1 MGSGYLAHAAPW
13 GSKTG
18 AAVVGGPGVVPSDLG
33 VLYLAV
39 VWLLV
44 LPVFVEVTPLRVGIG
59 SRLSFGQCGGGLLLF
74 GRISSLGL
82 SYGSS
87 DIFGFLLRIPVLFS
101 LFAYVYCVHVFSYI

>member
-44 LPVFVEVTPLRVGIG
+44 LPVFRRGDSPPVWDRLEAG
-59 SRLSFGQCGGGLLLF
+59 SAAAAYSSSGGFHFRG
-74 GRISSLGL
+74 SHLGHRT
-82 SYGSS
+82 SS
-87 DIFGFLLRIPVLFS
+87 DFSAQDPRFVRYIFVCVL
-101 LFAYVYCVHVFSYI
+101 CTCFSYV